1 MCTHKEAL
9 LNLQAP
15 TPATPPPVRPSRR
28 ACLCQQMS
36 GRRCVFLCLSL
47 HSFHLLLQW
56 LPICLWPRFISSHS
70 SLSLP
75 PPTNAPEDS
84 SGSVVFQTLFI
95 PQPPPIPQ
103 TSPPSD
109 GWKMVLKK
117 KSHQTFLL
125 SLKARRD
132 PSLAA
137 APSADLGSRAKPV
150 SCRAR
155 AHARSTFF
163 LSAKLQRGI
172 NGTPDFPIYFAYI
185 LFNASLP
192 TLMTSAECLLKV
204 R

>member
-1 MCTHKEAL
+1 MFAGQPRRYHGSRSCLLGLLKRGRYQPQSRCVFSFTLGYRFARTHMCTHKEAL

-95 PQPPPIPQ
+95 PQPPPIPRRQ
-103 TSPPSD
+103 T
-109 GWKMVLKK
+109 G
-117 KSHQTFLL
+117 
-125 SLKARRD
+125 
-132 PSLAA
+132 
-137 APSADLGSRAKPV
+137 G
-150 SCRAR
+150 
-155 AHARSTFF
+155 RS
-163 LSAKLQRGI
+163 S
-172 NGTPDFPIYFAYI
+172 
-185 LFNASLP
+185 
-192 TLMTSAECLLKV
+192 
-204 R
+204 